1 MSRLGFAA
9 DAADFMRIADSLG
22 IQISERTA
30 HRILGGAVKPVRSV
44 SSRLMRKRVPA
55 HAPAAVDLTRD
66 RRGLKIAADDLDAF
80 SRAVE
85 RDFTDLAERYYLTL
99 SSDPK
104 VRVTRDAITVT
115 IPIQNVE

>member
-1 MSRLGFAA
+1 
-9 DAADFMRIADSLG
+9 
-22 IQISERTA
+22 
-30 HRILGGAVKPVRSV
+30 
-44 SSRLMRKRVPA
+44 MRKRVPA
-55 HAPAAVDLTRD
+55 DAPAAVDLTRD
-66 RRGLKIAADDLDAF
+66 RRGLKIAPDDLNAF

>member
-1 MSRLGFAA
+1 MRLPPWILRVIDAASRLRQTTS
-9 DAADFMRIADSLG
+9 MLS
-22 IQISERTA
+22 
-30 HRILGGAVKPVRSV
+30 P
-44 SSRLMRKRVPA
+44 
-55 HAPAAVDLTRD
+55 
-66 RRGLKIAADDLDAF
+66 
-80 SRAVE
+80 VE